1 MTEKNCEYELFK
13 GTLDHCGKFLLG
25 LSDEDVGYYIFE
37 EFDSDCVSFLHE
49 NTLNPLRLSGVITQE
64 IVDMALE
71 LSRKFRAPEG
81 TEHWNVQAVRNSE
94 KWLEVLEL
102 SDRIKEK
109 LTAVT

>member
-1 MTEKNCEYELFK
+1 M
-13 GTLDHCGKFLLG
+13 LG
-25 LSDEDVGYYIFE
+25 LSYEDVGYHIFE
-37 EFDSDCVSFLHE
+37 EFDGDCVSFLHE
-49 NTLNPLRLSGVITQE
+49 NTLNPLRLSGAIAQE

-71 LSRKFRAPEG
+71 LASKFRALEG
-81 TEHWNVQAVRNSE
+81 TELWNVHAVSNSE